1 MTRLSRIR
9 SWIWLLALIT
19 AAWAQDSPSLGDV
32 ARKARKEHSSPAH
45 VTAKQVTDEDEDGPD
60 AARVW
65 RVHLC
70 PHLPC
75 YEISITLPKS
85 LKWRRLKEEPRP
97 VVISLPGVEEDSKR
111 EIRVYAA
118 GPIEPQYQPDA
129 AVRTFLQGWFAKPEY
144 FGRSAHIELNE
155 HVQVGTAPG
164 LVSHFTVPANGGPY
178 RGLSVVANSP
188 NGNYGFACVYRDADP
203 AAASSICDAIVQS
216 AKSQVLTWDPPKA
229 APQDD
234 DPPDDPPQ
242 ERVDDDDPQ

>member
-1 MTRLSRIR
+1 MRLSPKRR
-9 SWIWLLALIT
+9 LWVGALVLS
-19 AAWAQDSPSLGDV
+19 AAAFGQESPPLGDV
-32 ARKARKEHSSPAH
+32 ARKARKEHSSPTH
-45 VTAKQVTDEDEDGPD
+45 VTAKQVTNEDEDGPD

-97 VVISLPGVEEDSKR
+97 VVIFLPGAPEDPKR

-129 AVRTFLQGWFAKPEY
+129 AERTFLQGWFAKPEY
-144 FGRSAHIELNE
+144 FGRAAHIVLDE

-164 LVSHFTVPANGGPY
+164 LVSHFTVAADAGPY
-178 RGLSVVANSP
+178 RGLSVVANTP
-188 NGNYGFACVYRDADP
+188 NGNYGFACVYREADA
-203 AAASSICDAIVQS
+203 AAASSICDAVVQS
-216 AKSQVLTWDPPKA
+216 GKSQVLTWETPKA
-229 APQDD
+229 SPQDD
-234 DPPDDPPQ
+234 DPPDPPQ
-242 ERVDDDDPQ
+242 EPMNDDDPQ